1 MASIL
6 VKLFRTYFIL
16 HVTTNKIH
24 QEIMCTNS
32 SEELLIETVELYKIN
47 VILIS
52 LLVLLYY
59 LFVVSATLILYN
71 KVVFS

>member
-1 MASIL
+1 
-6 VKLFRTYFIL
+6 
-16 HVTTNKIH
+16 
-24 QEIMCTNS
+24 MCTNS